1 MKPRDWTAID
11 LEETARNLR
20 TNNFSES
27 FVKVMKDTVFD
38 RSTFSGI
45 PVVCRRLLDL
55 LQSYLSKLRAVKK
68 GIVFRF

>member
-1 MKPRDWTAID
+1 VKPKDWSAID
-11 LEETARNLR
+11 LEATARNLR

-55 LQSYLSKLRAVKK
+55 LQSYIPKLHAAKK
-68 GIVFRF
+68 GYRVF